1 MHNFDPS
8 GAPRGKPSLTD
19 SPWFWAMV
27 FSAMGV
33 VLLLAIS
40 PKYARRQGR
49 LELQYQ
55 ARQEIARRQVEGTAA
70 TRESGAEGSAAP
82 PAPGELIIR
91 LGPLVLLFA
100 VLFAIAAG
108 MLYRARRAIARSIE
122 EENPGGK
129 P

>member
-1 MHNFDPS
+1 MSDPS
-8 GAPRGKPSLTD
+8 STPRAKQSLSD
-19 SPWFWAMV
+19 SPWFWAMI

-40 PKYARRQGR
+40 PKYAKRQGR

-55 ARQEIARRQVEGTAA
+55 ARQEIARRQVEGASA
-70 TRESGAEGSAAP
+70 MREPGEEGSAAP
-82 PAPGELIIR
+82 PVPGELII
-91 LGPLVLLFA
+91 PLWPLMLLFA

-108 MLYRARRAIARSIE
+108 MLYRARRAMVGSITE
-122 EENPGGK
+122 ANPGAK